1 MKIGPVLNV
10 KLYLHEGR
18 YCIDIMIESLFEDRT
33 ISWVR
38 IVNGFDEYVT
48 ETSEE
53 IPIENDE
60 LFISTGKPKPKS
72 VANSSVNV
80 PIRERKWIDIDPQ
93 PFDHSCSEVS
103 KFMTRTLRHEYAT
116 DSQNLGEFSGK
127 KEEEGRKKRFQYC
140 LNPYSSNEFL
150 IFRSIQ
156 GHLGED
162 FVDPLLQDNIQGVS
176 SNRRCIFEQK
186 CL

>member
-53 IPIENDE
+53 N
-60 LFISTGKPKPKS
+60 T
-72 VANSSVNV
+72 
-80 PIRERKWIDIDPQ
+80 
-93 PFDHSCSEVS
+93 H
-103 KFMTRTLRHEYAT
+103 
-116 DSQNLGEFSGK
+116 
-127 KEEEGRKKRFQYC
+127 
-140 LNPYSSNEFL
+140 
-150 IFRSIQ
+150 
-156 GHLGED
+156 
-162 FVDPLLQDNIQGVS
+162 
-176 SNRRCIFEQK
+176 
-186 CL
+186 